1 MSNRCRRCNR
11 KLKDQ
16 DALFGWRCAE
26 ILGISEAMSMVDYET
41 FLKFTES
48 IKYADSLFKNSNL
61 NFSDSQMKEIYSILA
76 KMFLWDGID
85 EDIVKETKKKLYSIV
100 DGAKKKGEN
109 LTNILDEYWTKTV
122 NMAKE
127 TWDTTSEFAKSVA
140 DNVKNTFNNTKDYVI
155 NEAEGMVNGISKD
168 LAHIS
173 KLDDITSKGLDLYDK
188 LSKTTDKVI
197 NLFVSDKVI
206 DENGKLIE
214 NSKNERGVKNYKYN
228 KEIDMSEYTGFINGQ
243 GKGNVSKLK
252 FGNNTMNK
260 NGCGVIAAYNA
271 LVAMDDREDICNIA
285 AHFESDGQILG
296 GDWGTNIYAIG
307 RYFEVRGYDV
317 ETVSA
322 DNVISG
328 KIPNADS
335 YVLASWNS
343 SEITDGMHIVA
354 IRNTE
359 NKKIEIF
366 NESNK
371 KTTSVDFESISA
383 YAKEDDIQPVLML
396 AISKKD

>member
-26 ILGISEAMSMVDYET
+26 ILGISEAMSMVNYET

-61 NFSDSQMKEIYSILA
+61 NFSDSQMKEIYSIVA

-155 NEAEGMVNGISKD
+155 NEAEGMVNGMSKD
-168 LAHIS
+168 LADIS
-173 KLDDITSKGLDLYDK
+173 KLDDITSKGLALYDK
-188 LSKTTDKVI
+188 LSNTT
-197 NLFVSDKVI
+197 DKVI

-228 KEIDMSEYTGFINGQ
+228 KEIDMSEYTRFINGQ
-243 GKGNVSKLK
+243 GNGNVSKLR
-252 FGNNTMNK
+252 FGNNTMNR
-260 NGCGVIAAYNA
+260 NGCGVIATYNA

-307 RYFEVRGYDV
+307 RYFEARGYDV
-317 ETVSA
+317 EKVSG

-328 KIPNADS
+328 EIPKADS

-343 SEITDGMHIVA
+343 TEVTDGMHIVA
-354 IRNTE
+354 MRNSGKTGFQVF
-359 NKKIEIF
+359 NYLNSMKNSKIYSELSTYLEEF
-366 NESNK
+366 K
-371 KTTSVDFESISA
+371 V
-383 YAKEDDIQPVLML
+383 QPVLMI
-396 AISKKD
+396 AINKKK